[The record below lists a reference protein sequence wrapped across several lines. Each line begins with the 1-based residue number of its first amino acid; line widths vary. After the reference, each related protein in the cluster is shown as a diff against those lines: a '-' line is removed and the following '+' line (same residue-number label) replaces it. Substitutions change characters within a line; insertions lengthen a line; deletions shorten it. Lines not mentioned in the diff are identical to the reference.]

1 MAPKLFLDTWGWL
14 TLNDKSEAK
23 HQETVEFYTAFRSRS
38 GIIYTTDYVLDE
50 TFTLLFKRLPVS
62 QAKRSMETLTAALLA
77 EGFRLEWITA
87 ERFAKAQA
95 LRLKFLDKPQ
105 ISFTDLTSMVVM
117 NELAIEQVLTGDAH
131 FIQVG
136 MGFQRVP

>member
-1 MAPKLFLDTWGWL
+1 MAIKVFVDTWGWL
-14 TLNDKSEAK
+14 TLHDQSEVR
-23 HQETVEFYTAFRSRS
+23 HREVVEFYKDFRAQN
-38 GIIYTTDYVLDE
+38 GVVCTTDYVLDE

-62 QAKRSMETLTAALLA
+62 QAQRSMDTLTTAFVS
-77 EGFRLEWITA
+77 ETFKLEWITPD
-87 ERFAKAQA
+87 RFAQAQA

-117 NELAIEQVLTGDAH
+117 DELKIEQVLTGDAH

-136 MGFQRVP
+136 MGFQRIP

>member
-1 MAPKLFLDTWGWL
+1 MAPKLFMDTWGWL
-14 TLNDKSEAK
+14 TLNDKSEAR

-50 TFTLLFKRLPVS
+50 TFTLLFKRLPPS
-62 QAKRSMETLTAALLA
+62 QAKHSMENLTAALLA
-77 EGFRLEWITA
+77 EGFSLERITA
-87 ERFAKAQA
+87 ERFAKAQS

-117 NELAIEQVLTGDAH
+117 DESAIEQVLTGDAH